1 MNGCS
6 MHMSARS
13 KIASI
18 LDSLEEKIDV
28 MITDLTEESRQYEK
42 TEKRIDALYALL
54 TALVASVDE
63 NPTECD

>member
-1 MNGCS
+1 MD
-6 MHMSARS
+6 MSARS

-28 MITDLTEESRQYEK
+28 MITDLMEESRQYEK
-42 TEKRIDALYALL
+42 TEKRIDALYTLL